1 MPAARLQSDGTAIW
15 PALWTGPAHR
25 MKFEVNGLGGKDMS
39 GEKKVK
45 RQVEGKK
52 KYRCSIE
59 AKKAREHAYVPY
71 SKFPSIVFNSGGLL
85 SSSDFPYT
93 NTFVTNPCN
102 VKRFVVLSTFL
113 P

>member
-25 MKFEVNGLGGKDMS
+25 MEFEVNGLGGKDMS

-52 KYRCSIE
+52 KYRGSIE
-59 AKKAREHAYVPY
+59 AKKARMGVLFTLPW
-71 SKFPSIVFNSGGLL
+71 ILGLL
-85 SSSDFPYT
+85 IFYAYPLIASVYYSFTSYS
-93 NTFVTNPCN
+93 
-102 VKRFVVLSTFL
+102 VLNAG
-113 P
+113 

>member
-25 MKFEVNGLGGKDMS
+25 MEFEVNGLGGKDMS

-52 KYRCSIE
+52 QGW
-59 AKKAREHAYVPY
+59 
-71 SKFPSIVFNSGGLL
+71 VF
-85 SSSDFPYT
+85 
-93 NTFVTNPCN
+93 
-102 VKRFVVLSTFL
+102 FL
-113 P
+113 HCPGIWAC